1 MQQIFQLVNDP
12 GDRPTTLLLALGL
25 LSMFFYWGCG
35 AEKEIVKEEP
45 TIEEIIASIPPI
57 ELSEENLVYSR
68 AGDLRAALPKKW
80 IALDA
85 LGFNIPELFVVA
97 CDADYSMTLLFSEI
111 PLGKELGSAYQAGGM
126 AGLAR
131 EHFRDR
137 SERSGGMELQLI
149 ESGEFTIGRRRFYAY
164 LYTNDGMVTCTRVA
178 LFYTDKNLYECT
190 ITHLPY
196 SESELPSRER
206 MQEIHQIILGGITW

>member
-1 MQQIFQLVNDP
+1 MSL
-12 GDRPTTLLLALGL
+12 TGL
-25 LSMFFYWGCG
+25 FGCG

-45 TIEEIIASIPPI
+45 SIEEIIASIPPI
-57 ELSEENLVYSR
+57 ELSEDDLVYSR
-68 AGDLRAALPKKW
+68 AGDLRAALPESW

-85 LGFNIPELFVVA
+85 LGFRIPELFVVA
-97 CDADYSMTLLFSEI
+97 CDPDYSMTLLFSEI
-111 PLGKELGSAYQAGGM
+111 PLGKELGRAYQEGGM

-137 SERSGGMELQLI
+137 TERSGGMALELV
-149 ESGEFTIGRRRFYAY
+149 ESGEFTIGRRRFFAY

-178 LFYTDKNLYECT
+178 LFYTQKNLYECT

-206 MQEIHQIILGGITW
+206 MQEIHQIVLGGITW